1 MTGISK
7 YRTPGYQAPEF
18 TYDSLTEKKN
28 NGARDAEAWAVGVT
42 LAMFAIAHHHLVQK
56 EAADQDRDRAH
67 RTEWVLA
74 AASQTLGDWAQQ
86 FVTSGGTVKV
96 VRAVDWKFI
105 EQLLSYE
112 PSGRSK
118 AMRDLVSK

>member
-1 MTGISK
+1 M
-7 YRTPGYQAPEF
+7 
-18 TYDSLTEKKN
+18 SL
-28 NGARDAEAWAVGVT
+28 
-42 LAMFAIAHHHLVQK
+42 FSIAHHHLVQRE
-56 EAADQDRDRAH
+56 EAEQDRYRAH
-67 RTEWVLA
+67 CTDQLLV

-105 EQLLSYE
+105 EKLLSYE